1 MPTRVLLIVAI
12 VAVSFSPALAQI
24 TVDFGDKDAI
34 DVFLQNVSRMVRD
47 PIFLAVSILII
58 VVSRKFVYW
67 GMMVVGGLA
76 GPLGYFASLQT
87 QFGYEYYKEGIMPW
101 LTAIVFGLGL
111 GFIAVFAFRFIGARE

>member
-1 MPTRVLLIVAI
+1 MPTRVLLIVAL
-12 VAVSFSPALAQI
+12 VAISFSPALAQFKA
-24 TVDFGDKDAI
+24 DFGDRDAI
-34 DVFLQNVSRMVRD
+34 DIFLQNSARMIRD
-47 PIFLAVSILII
+47 PIFLAVAILSI

-76 GPLGYFASLQT
+76 GPLGYFVSLQT
-87 QFGYEYYKEGIMPW
+87 QFGYYYYKEGIMPW